1 MHRKEEEGKK
11 DEIFKQLVFE
21 LKKLK
26 IFIEKKKKKK
36 KKKGKKKM
44 RFLNYYFLN

>member
-1 MHRKEEEGKK
+1 MHRKEEEGKE

-36 KKKGKKKM
+36 GEKKM

>member
-1 MHRKEEEGKK
+1 MHRTEEEGKK

-36 KKKGKKKM
+36 GKKKM